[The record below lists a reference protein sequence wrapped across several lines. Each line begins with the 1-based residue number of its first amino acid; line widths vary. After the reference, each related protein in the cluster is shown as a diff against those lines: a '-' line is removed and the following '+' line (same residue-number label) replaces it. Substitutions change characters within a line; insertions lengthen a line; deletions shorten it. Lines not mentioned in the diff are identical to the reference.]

1 MTEIHSHIC
10 RRLES
15 QSHWAKDNPI
25 ILSLKDSHWAKDNPI
40 ILSLKDAHYRQIM
53 FTAFQK
59 LGAHPYS
66 SRDAGEEKRVREET
80 YNLLKSMGRKLM
92 KYRDYRRN
100 KDEFVE
106 LDEKAARQSK

>member
-1 MTEIHSHIC
+1 MFILTCASFIIFIMTEIHSHIC

-15 QSHWAKDNPI
+15 Q
-25 ILSLKDSHWAKDNPI
+25 SHWAKDNPI

-92 KYRDYRRN
+92 KYRDFRRN